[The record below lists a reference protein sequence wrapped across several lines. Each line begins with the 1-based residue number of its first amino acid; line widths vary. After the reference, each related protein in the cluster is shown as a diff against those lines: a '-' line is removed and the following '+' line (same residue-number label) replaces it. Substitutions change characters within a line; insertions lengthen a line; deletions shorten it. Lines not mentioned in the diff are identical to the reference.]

1 MSGEVYVH
9 VFTSERVTSSIDCT
23 MSSTIRM
30 MRDVIYF
37 LACCCIYGNQGKT
50 KSPFTACGNKLTPVR
65 PRISHF
71 SMKIPRRPLFL
82 LQPELLWPMLLFWVQ
97 LILLTEIWL
106 VSEMSNIRIWYENRK
121 PIYHRIQY
129 YETRRKFT
137 GIWNYRSISTFDFV
151 LKYLFFFHKI

>member
-1 MSGEVYVH
+1 MFMYSPV
-9 VFTSERVTSSIDCT
+9 SEWRHRSIVLCRARFVWCVTSFI
-23 MSSTIRM
+23 SSR
-30 MRDVIYF
+30 
-37 LACCCIYGNQGKT
+37 ACCCIYGNQGKT

-106 VSEMSNIRIWYENRK
+106 VSKMSNIRIWYENRK